1 MTNPTGWTQGDLEPP
16 LTGTVLDGT
25 TPVNLTTA
33 TTVTAHIRRADRTV
47 ISRAVT
53 LGNQTTAPGTWTL
66 PWVAAVS
73 PAVDDLSVAG
83 EYAVE
88 IEAVWA
94 TDRPQTFT
102 GGTFQVARQIA

>member
-1 MTNPTGWTQGDLEPP
+1 MTGWTQGDLEPA
-16 LTGTVLDGT
+16 LAGTVLDGT
-25 TPVNLTTA
+25 TPVNLTSA
-33 TTVTAHIRRADRTV
+33 TTVTAHIRRADGSV

-53 LGNQTTAPGTWTL
+53 LGNQTTAPGTWTMA
-66 PWVAAVS
+66 WVNVAG
-73 PAVDDLSVAG
+73 PPVDNDLSVEG
-83 EYAVE
+83 TYTVE